1 MDMSLSI
8 PLNKRETN
16 TRGALNALRKSGR
29 VPGVLYGRG
38 MEPVLISADEGE
50 LRTAAETKGLFQAS
64 LDGEQYQVMV
74 RDVQVDPIKLRLL
87 HVDLQR
93 VTMNEPITT
102 EIPLV
107 LSGDATGVKN
117 GGVLDQSLRTVEVRA
132 LPDRLPSEVTLDVS
146 QLDIGDSI
154 TLTDVDLPAGVEL
167 LTDRETPV
175 ASILAPV
182 RGEETEETPEP
193 EQESE

>member
-16 TRGALNALRKSGR
+16 TRGALNALRKNGR

-50 LRTAAETKGLFQAS
+50 LRKATETKGLFQAS

-117 GGVLDQSLRTVEVRA
+117 GGVLDQSLRMVEVRA

-154 TLTDVDLPAGVEL
+154 TLTDVVLPAGVEL

-193 EQESE
+193 EQSE